1 VRYHNGA
8 SSVDSDTPLLT
19 RDSRIR
25 EARRARLLTVGRT
38 PADLTRAMPKAKGAG
53 AIPASLH
60 FNRR

>member
-1 VRYHNGA
+1 MSEPMNNGA

-25 EARRARLLTVGRT
+25 EARRARLLTVGPCARS
-38 PADLTRAMPKAKGAG
+38 PDRAMPKAKGAG

-60 FNRR
+60 